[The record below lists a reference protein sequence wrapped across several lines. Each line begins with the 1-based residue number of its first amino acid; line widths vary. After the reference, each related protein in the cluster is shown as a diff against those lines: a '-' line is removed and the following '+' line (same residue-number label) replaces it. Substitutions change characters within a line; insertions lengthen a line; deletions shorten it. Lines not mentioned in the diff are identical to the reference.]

1 MILGVYRYID
11 WYKEIPII
19 QILSIGTMN
28 YKGIIVSQTEYDE
41 KSKDKLPLYR
51 ANNDF
56 KKGEFINVHESTDGK
71 RILLHTNHFVD
82 NFTPR
87 SDFYLKEIADLVRPY
102 LTRNISEPLTVQR

>member
-1 MILGVYRYID
+1 
-11 WYKEIPII
+11 
-19 QILSIGTMN
+19 MN

-82 NFTPR
+82 NFQPR
-87 SDFYLKEIADLVRPY
+87 SDEWIKEMAVLVHRY
-102 LTRNISEPLTVQR
+102 I